1 MYPNYNYFPQNQ
13 QPIRQQPPM
22 QNQGILYLKGRPV
35 SSIEEVKAIPIDF
48 DGSIFIFPDIANKQI
63 YTKQI
68 NLDGTASINVYEL
81 KILQQPTAQPQMIDY
96 ITRDE
101 FNEQMEKIRAIFAGQ
116 ETPQKTTP
124 SIPSPHPI
132 KIYDSREGKS
142 PERRRM
148 YMESK
153 ELHHDQAKKLK
164 ELEEYMQEL
173 NADILE
179 MIEGASQE
187 EKQLLQKK
195 IALLATKIN
204 V

>member
-81 KILQQPTAQPQMIDY
+81 KILQQPTAQPQMTDY

-101 FNEQMEKIRAIFAGQ
+101 FNEQMETNEKMVLNTSLCHGGESWKCELYKDSLIF
-116 ETPQKTTP
+116 
-124 SIPSPHPI
+124 HC
-132 KIYDSREGKS
+132 
-142 PERRRM
+142 
-148 YMESK
+148 
-153 ELHHDQAKKLK
+153 
-164 ELEEYMQEL
+164 
-173 NADILE
+173 
-179 MIEGASQE
+179 
-187 EKQLLQKK
+187 
-195 IALLATKIN
+195 
-204 V
+204 

>member
-81 KILQQPTAQPQMIDY
+81 KILQQPTTQPQMTDY
-96 ITRDE
+96 ITRNE
-101 FNEQMEKIRAIFAGQ
+101 FNEQMEKIKAIFAGQ
-116 ETPQKTTP
+116 VQVPEQAPQKATP
-124 SIPSPHPI
+124 SIPSTQAVKKEDI
-132 KIYDSREGKS
+132 KF
-142 PERRRM
+142 
-148 YMESK
+148 
-153 ELHHDQAKKLK
+153 
-164 ELEEYMQEL
+164 
-173 NADILE
+173 
-179 MIEGASQE
+179 
-187 EKQLLQKK
+187 
-195 IALLATKIN
+195 
-204 V
+204 

>member
-81 KILQQPTAQPQMIDY
+81 KILQQPITQPQMTDY

-116 ETPQKTTP
+116 VPEQAPQKTTP
-124 SIPSPHPI
+124 STI
-132 KIYDSREGKS
+132 KKVFVRKNV
-142 PERRRM
+142 M
-148 YMESK
+148 YLWTTMIDTKMKTK
-153 ELHHDQAKKLK
+153 ENIQLK
-164 ELEEYMQEL
+164 YTIAVKVKVL
-173 NADILE
+173 NADVCIWNPKNFI
-179 MIEGASQE
+179 MI
-187 EKQLLQKK
+187 KLK
-195 IALLATKIN
+195 N
-204 V
+204 

>member
-1 MYPNYNYFPQNQ
+1 
-13 QPIRQQPPM
+13 M

-81 KILQQPTAQPQMIDY
+81 KILQQPTAQPQMTDY

-116 ETPQKTTP
+116 IPEQAPQKTTP
-124 SIPSPHPI
+124 SVPSPQPVKKEDI
-132 KIYDSREGKS
+132 KF
-142 PERRRM
+142 
-148 YMESK
+148 
-153 ELHHDQAKKLK
+153 
-164 ELEEYMQEL
+164 
-173 NADILE
+173 
-179 MIEGASQE
+179 
-187 EKQLLQKK
+187 
-195 IALLATKIN
+195 
-204 V
+204 

>member
-1 MYPNYNYFPQNQ
+1 
-13 QPIRQQPPM
+13 M

-81 KILQQPTAQPQMIDY
+81 KITAQQQMTDY

-116 ETPQKTTP
+116 IPEQAPQKTTP
-124 SIPSPHPI
+124 SAPSPQPVKKEDI
-132 KIYDSREGKS
+132 KF
-142 PERRRM
+142 
-148 YMESK
+148 
-153 ELHHDQAKKLK
+153 
-164 ELEEYMQEL
+164 
-173 NADILE
+173 
-179 MIEGASQE
+179 
-187 EKQLLQKK
+187 
-195 IALLATKIN
+195 
-204 V
+204 

>member
-81 KILQQPTAQPQMIDY
+81 KILQQPTAQPQMTDY

-101 FNEQMEKIRAIFAGQ
+101 FNEQMEKIRAIFTGQ
-116 ETPQKTTP
+116 VPEQAPQKATP
-124 SIPSPHPI
+124 SVPSPQPVKKEDI
-132 KIYDSREGKS
+132 KF
-142 PERRRM
+142 
-148 YMESK
+148 
-153 ELHHDQAKKLK
+153 
-164 ELEEYMQEL
+164 
-173 NADILE
+173 
-179 MIEGASQE
+179 
-187 EKQLLQKK
+187 
-195 IALLATKIN
+195 
-204 V
+204 